1 MYWSNT
7 LAFGGKAEKLRWVIL
22 SVIIILAIV
31 SILFIIFFAINGF
44 DGSLQFS
51 AILAL
56 CYSIVLLF
64 SAVWL
69 FVYGLRLQI
78 RLNNHRSVDKTVG
91 LTVRLKELI
100 RINVVL
106 FCCVACFT
114 GRSIALFMV
123 FLWDLDVNIPP
134 FTWPL
139 VVWFLLTEWIPDII
153 PVSNYF
159 TIFYLYIFM
168 NVL

>member
-7 LAFGGKAEKLRWVIL
+7 LAFGGKVEKLRWIL
-22 SVIIILAIV
+22 LVVTIILAII
-31 SILFIIFFAINGF
+31 SLLFIILFATHGFNGTMI
-44 DGSLQFS
+44 LS
-51 AILAL
+51 AVLAL
-56 CYSIVLLF
+56 SYSVVLLF

-78 RLNNHRSVDKTVG
+78 RLNNHRRVDKTVG
-91 LTVRLKELI
+91 LAARTKELI

-106 FCCVACFT
+106 FCCVTCYT
-114 GRSIALFMV
+114 GRSIALFFV

-139 VVWFLLTEWIPDII
+139 VVWFMLTEWIPDIV
-153 PVSNYF
+153 PVSKLF
-159 TIFYLYIFM
+159 QYL
-168 NVL
+168 